1 MYIETLI
8 ASVVG
13 YCLMAQSNKTGRLGT
28 APITPL
34 LFRLAAPSVAGMAI
48 QALYNVVDT
57 IYVGHVSKEA
67 LAALSLAF
75 PVQMV
80 LIAVAVGTGV
90 GTSSLISRL
99 LGEGKEK
106 AADMVATNIVA
117 AIFVYSAV
125 FAVLGFFFSE
135 AVVRV
140 FTEDPLL
147 IEFSS
152 SYLRIII
159 VGSIALFFP
168 MITNNILRGEGNTF
182 LPMITLV
189 IGAVLNIILD
199 PFLIFGIGPFPR
211 MEVEGAALA
220 TVIARLISGVYIA
233 LILLKGQNQITL
245 RFAKFKPDFTLLK
258 EVYRV
263 GFPAM
268 MMQLLAS
275 VMLAGIN
282 RIVVGYSAVAL
293 AVAGIFFRLQS
304 FVLMPIFGLNQ
315 GYIPLVGY
323 NYGHGNP
330 KRMKHAIK
338 VGLSIGAGFGFL
350 GFLLF
355 FLFPGQLIRMFN
367 QDPELLA
374 LGKTALRTISF
385 AFLAAG
391 PAIVSSAT
399 FQALGKG
406 FPSLV
411 LGFIRQFIFLIPLM
425 WFFGKIGG
433 LDLLWTA
440 IPIANAVSLVLAA
453 LWLSLTLRR
462 VLSRMEQGP
471 AETGK
476 N

>member
-1 MYIETLI
+1 MDQVNTT
-8 ASVVG
+8 S
-13 YCLMAQSNKTGRLGT
+13 RLGT

-80 LIAVAVGTGV
+80 LIAIAVGTGV

-99 LGEGKEK
+99 LGEGREGK
-106 AADMVATNIVA
+106 ADMVATNVVVV
-117 AIFVYSAV
+117 IFVYSAV
-125 FAVLGFFFSE
+125 FAFLGFFFSKT
-135 AVVRV
+135 VVGV
-140 FTEDPLL
+140 FTDDPLL
-147 IEFSS
+147 IELSS
-152 SYLRIII
+152 SYLRI
-159 VGSIALFFP
+159 VVTGSLAMFFP

-182 LPMITLV
+182 LPMITLL
-189 IGAVLNIILD
+189 IGAVINIILD

-211 MEVEGAALA
+211 MEVEGAGLA

-233 LILLKGQNQITL
+233 LILLKGQNQIRL
-245 RFAKFKPDFTLLK
+245 RFARFRPDFSLLK

-315 GYIPLVGY
+315 GYIPVVGY

-338 VGLSIGAGFGFL
+338 VGLLLGSAFGL
-350 GFLLF
+350 GGFLLF
-355 FLFPGQLIRMFN
+355 FLLPGPLIRMFN
-367 QDPELLA
+367 DDPELLKI
-374 LGKTALRTISF
+374 GETALRTISF

-411 LGFIRQFIFLIPLM
+411 VGFIRQFVFLIPLM
-425 WFFGKIGG
+425 WLFGRIGG
-433 LDLLWTA
+433 LDLLWIS

-453 LWLSLTLRR
+453 LWLSLTLRKI
-462 VLSRMEQGP
+462 VSKMG
-471 AETGK
+471 
-476 N
+476 